1 MVVVH
6 QSGGNQGGV
15 KKCPLWVKSGHW
27 RMLASYPLY
36 PQKRTLVQCSRMSA
50 LCQKRTFAGS
60 PVNYSDPPEKVLQSE
75 ILPELKPFKNQ
86 RLRCA
91 EVPWVKASGTT

>member
-1 MVVVH
+1 MR
-6 QSGGNQGGV
+6 
-15 KKCPLWVKSGHW
+15 CL
-27 RMLASYPLY
+27 LY
-36 PQKRTLVQCSRMSA
+36 PQKRTSLSAITMST
-50 LCQKRTFAGS
+50 LCQKQTCLRPKGDQTHRSKIPERRSCQLSEFA
-60 PVNYSDPPEKVLQSE
+60 EKVLQSE

>member
-1 MVVVH
+1 MTVL
-6 QSGGNQGGV
+6 G
-15 KKCPLWVKSGHW
+15 
-27 RMLASYPLY
+27 
-36 PQKRTLVQCSRMSA
+36 QKQTLDWWQPISA
-50 LCQKRTFAGS
+50 LL
-60 PVNYSDPPEKVLQSE
+60 PVADIRCPYNDPPEKVLQSE